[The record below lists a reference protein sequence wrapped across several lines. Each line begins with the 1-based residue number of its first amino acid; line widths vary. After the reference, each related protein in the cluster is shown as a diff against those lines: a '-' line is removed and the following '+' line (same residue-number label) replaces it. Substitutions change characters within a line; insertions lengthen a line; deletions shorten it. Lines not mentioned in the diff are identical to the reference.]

1 MGELARRLSAIDL
14 VDDEGHGVRLGD
26 AWAERPALLVFIRH
40 FG

>member
-1 MGELARRLSAIDL
+1 MSLARRLESIEVL
-14 VDDEGHGVRLGD
+14 DEDGSTHRLGA

>member
-1 MGELARRLSAIDL
+1 MKDYASLLGDIEL
-14 VDDEGHGVRLGD
+14 VDADEHPVTIGS